1 MTNGAGVNN
10 EGNNISSINGGGE
23 SGHLHVKE

>member
-1 MTNGAGVNN
+1 MTNGAGINN
-10 EGNNISSINGGGE
+10 EEHNISSINGGGE